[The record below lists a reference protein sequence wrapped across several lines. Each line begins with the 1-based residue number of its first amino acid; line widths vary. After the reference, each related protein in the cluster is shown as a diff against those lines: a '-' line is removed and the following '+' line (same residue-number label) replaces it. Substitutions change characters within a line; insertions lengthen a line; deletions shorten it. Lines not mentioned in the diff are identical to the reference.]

1 MIIEAIFKPMF
12 LLIKGLISLLSFAG
26 TFPSWAVDFL
36 KLMSTALEY
45 FPGDVLVVILCNV
58 WLWISAFLAWAVI
71 EWVYKKVPGVD

>member
-26 TFPSWAVDFL
+26 TFPAWAVDFL

-45 FPGDVLVVILCNV
+45 FPADVLVVILCNV